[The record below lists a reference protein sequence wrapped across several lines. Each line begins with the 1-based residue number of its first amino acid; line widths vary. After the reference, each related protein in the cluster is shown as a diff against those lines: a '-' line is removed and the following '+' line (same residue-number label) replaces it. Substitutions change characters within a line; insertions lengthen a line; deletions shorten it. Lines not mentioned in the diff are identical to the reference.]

1 MLLLYL
7 CNQNALQKQLKAGEI
22 LPHDSRKSQYIT
34 VRKTWQSFYLQEP
47 KAVTPYITVD
57 QEEAL
62 VPESWP
68 GSIPQS
74 RSLPQAMPHFRKV
87 AQPSQTAPGR
97 EEELVI

>member
-1 MLLLYL
+1 M
-7 CNQNALQKQLKAGEI
+7 
-22 LPHDSRKSQYIT
+22 
-34 VRKTWQSFYLQEP
+34 
-47 KAVTPYITVD
+47 TVD